1 MNNLSLLT
9 RVLNSPMLMHGADH
23 ALVSSYLVGRL
34 TQDFRQF
41 EALANLKKYER
52 RQFAHVS
59 EGFGIIPVIGGLSH
73 RDRLDA
79 DCMPITSYESIRS
92 DYDKLMAD
100 PEVKAIIFEFD
111 SGGGEAR
118 GCFDFCRHIFATRD
132 AKPVLAYINESAY
145 SAAYAIASAC
155 HQVFLP
161 ATAGAGSVGVIAGR
175 MDVTKQYAAAGISV
189 DLITAGAFKGDLH
202 PLKPYSKEER
212 ARIQAEVNEL
222 ATEFYTMVAAHR
234 GLTPEAVKGQEA
246 GTFTGQSAITA
257 GLADKLMSQD
267 QFYQYL
273 KTTEIKDMFK
283 GPLFGGSGET
293 VTKAEHQ
300 KALADQQASLVKQ
313 AETAFAETLAAEKGK
328 WQESEA
334 SRIQGIANAA
344 KDLGN
349 SDMALQLIVSGASLE
364 DAKTKLFA
372 AASNVENIF
381 TSQGGNHVE
390 SPDGDNGNAMM
401 AAVKAVA
408 ARHQAMKG

>member
-52 RQFAHVS
+52 RQFAYVS

-92 DYDKLMAD
+92 DYDKMMAD

-155 HQVFLP
+155 HQVFIP

-175 MDVTKQYAAAGISV
+175 MDVTKQYAAAGVNV
-189 DLITAGAFKGDLH
+189 DLITAGAFKGDMH

-222 ATEFYTMVAAHR
+222 AAEFYTMVAEHR
-234 GLTPEAVKGQEA
+234 GLTPEAVKSQEA

-267 QFYQYL
+267 QFYHYL

-283 GPLFGGSGET
+283 GPLFGGSGAT
-293 VTKAEHQ
+293 VTKAEHD
-300 KALADQQASLVKQ
+300 KALADQQASLVQQ
-313 AETAFAETLAAEKGK
+313 AETAFAETLTAEKSK
-328 WQESEA
+328 WAQAELT
-334 SRIQGIANAA
+334 RQQGIANAA
-344 KDLGN
+344 KELGN
-349 SDMALQLIVSGASLE
+349 AELGLHLIASGSSLE

-372 AASNVENIF
+372 AASNVDNIF
-381 TSQGGNHVE
+381 TSHGGNHVD

-401 AAVKAVA
+401 AAVQAVA
-408 ARHQAMKG
+408 ARHQAMKA